1 MTISLDH
8 VLRAIDQIPTHNV
21 IGFVDSVKG
30 LSIAVRIDSS
40 AVSIGSQ
47 CYIQCNQQKIYGE
60 VVGFDAYKAFI
71 MTYHSSHGI
80 HPGDHVF
87 FENQPSCVYPDE
99 SWKGRVLNA
108 LFEPIDD
115 KGSLAPGATP
125 IPIHNVPP
133 SSFLRQKVKKPID
146 VGVRAINTFLTCC
159 EGQRMGIFA
168 GSGVGKS
175 TLMSMLAR
183 QQSFDV
189 CVIGLIGERGKEVRD
204 FIEDTLGEEGL
215 KHSIMIVST
224 SNETPLMRRQAAY
237 STMAIAEYF
246 RDQGMNVLCL
256 MDTIT
261 RFAMAMRE
269 IGLSVGEPPTV
280 KGYPPSV
287 FAELPKILERAGPGE
302 EGKGNITAFV
312 TVLVDG
318 DDHNE
323 PIADAVRGI
332 LDGHIILSRH
342 IAIKGRFPAIDILK
356 SISRTMP
363 HCQKPEHYQ
372 LVKQA
377 KNYISTYEDIE
388 DLVRLGAYQ
397 EGHSKEVDKA
407 IAFQKDIVPFLSQHS
422 HEQTFIDDDFKT
434 LGEIIEKFSHQ

>member
-1 MTISLDH
+1 MSTQNI
-8 VLRAIDQIPTHNV
+8 

-30 LSIAVRIDSS
+30 LSVVVRIDSS
-40 AVSIGSQ
+40 VVSIGSQ
-47 CYIQCNQQKIYGE
+47 CYIESDHRKISAE
-60 VVGFDAYKAFI
+60 VIGFDEHKAFV
-71 MTYHSSHGI
+71 MTYHPSHGI
-80 HPGDHVF
+80 HPGDYVF
-87 FENQPSCVYPDE
+87 FQNHPAYVYPDT
-99 SWKGRVLNA
+99 SWIGRVLNA
-108 LFEPIDD
+108 LLEPIDG
-115 KGSLAPGATP
+115 KGGLAPGSVP
-125 IPIHNVPP
+125 IPIYNTPP

-146 VGVRAINTFLTCC
+146 VGVRTINTFLTCC

-183 QQSFDV
+183 QDSFDV
-189 CVIGLIGERGKEVRD
+189 CVICLIGERGKEVRD
-204 FIEDTLGEEGL
+204 FIEDTLGQGGL
-215 KHSIMIVST
+215 ERSIMIVST

-237 STMAIAEYF
+237 TAMAVCEYF

-302 EGKGNITAFV
+302 EGKGYITAFI

-363 HCQKPEHYQ
+363 HCQKSEHYEF
-372 LVKQA
+372 VKKA
-377 KNYISTYEDIE
+377 KKYLSIYEDIE

-397 EGHSKEVDKA
+397 EGQSKEVDTA
-407 IAFQKDIVPFLSQHS
+407 IAFQKDIVPFLSQDIY
-422 HEQTFIDDDFKT
+422 EITTIDDDFECLRK
-434 LGEIIEKFSHQ
+434 IVEKFK